1 MQMRNPKTNQCFT
14 SQYLPILIG
23 LLLVATPGAWAASE
37 SEDSFRAVA
46 TDTQGLQTELENVIF
61 YYEEKVSETA
71 FIPHELR
78 ELPVKRGTSTVKIK
92 FTSMKQIDL
101 ETSGNGSPPVATVM
115 LKDGKTGE
123 FQLAI
128 TGSFKGQ
135 SAFGEV
141 ELPATQL
148 SRVVFK

>member
-1 MQMRNPKTNQCFT
+1 MSITNPIQPSTAH
-14 SQYLPILIG
+14 YLPMIIG
-23 LLLVATPGAWAASE
+23 ILLLIAAPVTWANSE
-37 SEDSFRAVA
+37 SAGTFQAVA
-46 TDTQGLQTELENVIF
+46 TDTQDLQTELENVIF

-92 FTSMKQIDL
+92 FNAMKQIELKASD
-101 ETSGNGSPPVATVM
+101 NGAPPVATVT
-115 LKDGKTGE
+115 LKDGKSGE
-123 FQLAI
+123 FQLAMA
-128 TGSFKGQ
+128 GSFKGQ

-141 ELPATQL
+141 ELPAAQL

>member
-1 MQMRNPKTNQCFT
+1 MNKKTHQRFT
-14 SQYLPILIG
+14 GQYLPLMAGTILWMI
-23 LLLVATPGAWAASE
+23 ASGAWAE
-37 SEDSFRAVA
+37 SNSGKHFHGVA
-46 TDTQGLQTELENVIF
+46 TDAQGLQTDIENIIF
-61 YYEEKVSETA
+61 YWEENVSETA

-78 ELPVKRGTSTVKIK
+78 ELPVKRGTATVKIK
-92 FTSMKQIDL
+92 FDAMKQLDL
-101 ETSGNGSPPVATVM
+101 KSSDNELPPVAIVT

-128 TGSFKGQ
+128 AGSFKGQ

-141 ELPATQL
+141 EFPASRL

>member
-1 MQMRNPKTNQCFT
+1 M
-14 SQYLPILIG
+14 
-23 LLLVATPGAWAASE
+23 
-37 SEDSFRAVA
+37 A
-46 TDTQGLQTELENVIF
+46 TDTQGLQTEMENIIF

-92 FTSMKQIDL
+92 FLSIKEIALKASDK
-101 ETSGNGSPPVATVM
+101 ESPPVANVT

-123 FQLAI
+123 FHLAI
-128 TGSFKGQ
+128 AGSFKGQ

-148 SRVVFK
+148 SRVVFQITNGTVLDLTGRQRKAPLSYLQ

>member
-1 MQMRNPKTNQCFT
+1 MCNKKMNRKLTSPYVVLLFGTVLCFAA
-14 SQYLPILIG
+14 P
-23 LLLVATPGAWAASE
+23 VAWSASE
-37 SEDSFRAVA
+37 SGESFRGVA
-46 TDTQGLQTELENVIF
+46 TDTQGLQTEMENIIF
-61 YYEEKVSETA
+61 YYEEKVSETS

-92 FTSMKQIDL
+92 FMSIKEIDL
-101 ETSGNGSPPVATVM
+101 KASDKKSPPVANVT
-115 LKDGKTGE
+115 LKDGKTGA

-128 TGSFKGQ
+128 AGSFKGQ

-141 ELPATQL
+141 ELPAAQL

>member
-1 MQMRNPKTNQCFT
+1 MSHTKTHQ
-14 SQYLPILIG
+14 SSMGIYVALLIG
-23 LLLVATPGAWAASE
+23 SIALLTASGAWAATDSGE
-37 SEDSFRAVA
+37 SFRAVA
-46 TDTQGLQTELENVIF
+46 TDTQSLQTELENIIF

-92 FTSMKQIDL
+92 FTSIKQIDL
-101 ETSGNGSPPVATVM
+101 KTSEQGATPIASVT

-128 TGSFKGQ
+128 AGSFKGQ

-141 ELPATQL
+141 ELPAAQL

>member
-1 MQMRNPKTNQCFT
+1 MSRTKAHQCSIGT
-14 SQYLPILIG
+14 YVALLIG
-23 LLLVATPGAWAASE
+23 SIAWLTASGAWAAPE
-37 SEDSFRAVA
+37 SGESFRAVA
-46 TDTQGLQTELENVIF
+46 TDTQSLQTELENIIF

-92 FTSMKQIDL
+92 FTSIKQIDL
-101 ETSGNGSPPVATVM
+101 KASDQGAPPIASVT

-128 TGSFKGQ
+128 AGSFKGQ

-141 ELPATQL
+141 ELPAGQL

>member
-1 MQMRNPKTNQCFT
+1 MCNKKMNQCLTNPYVVLFFG
-14 SQYLPILIG
+14 S
-23 LLLVATPGAWAASE
+23 LLWLAAPQAWAASE
-37 SEDSFRAVA
+37 SGESFSAVA
-46 TDTQGLQTELENVIF
+46 TDTQGLQTEMENIIF

-92 FTSMKQIDL
+92 FFSIKEIDL
-101 ETSGNGSPPVATVM
+101 KASGKESPPVANVT

-128 TGSFKGQ
+128 AGSFKGQ

>member
-1 MQMRNPKTNQCFT
+1 MLNEKMNQCLT
-14 SQYLPILIG
+14 SHVV
-23 LLLVATPGAWAASE
+23 LLLGIFLWIAAPVSWAATE
-37 SEDSFRAVA
+37 SEESFRAVA
-46 TDTQGLQTELENVIF
+46 TDTQGLQTDLENIIF

-92 FTSMKQIDL
+92 FPSIKQIDL
-101 ETSGNGSPPVATVM
+101 QASEKGTPPVASVT

-128 TGSFKGQ
+128 AGSFKGQ

-148 SRVVFK
+148 SRIVFK

>member
-1 MQMRNPKTNQCFT
+1 MCNKKMNQRLTNPYVVLLFGTFLCFA
-14 SQYLPILIG
+14 
-23 LLLVATPGAWAASE
+23 ATEAWSASE
-37 SEDSFRAVA
+37 SGESFQAVA
-46 TDTQGLQTELENVIF
+46 TDTQGLQTEMENIIF
-61 YYEEKVSETA
+61 YYEEKVSETS

-92 FTSMKQIDL
+92 FSSIKEIALKASD
-101 ETSGNGSPPVATVM
+101 EESPPVTNVT

-123 FQLAI
+123 FQLALA
-128 TGSFKGQ
+128 GSFKGQ

-141 ELPATQL
+141 ELPAAQL

>member
-1 MQMRNPKTNQCFT
+1 MSHTQTPKCSVGT
-14 SQYLPILIG
+14 YIALLIG
-23 LLLVATPGAWAASE
+23 TMVWFTAPGAWATPE
-37 SEDSFRAVA
+37 SGESFRAVA
-46 TDTQGLQTELENVIF
+46 TDTQNLKTDLENIIF

-92 FTSMKQIDL
+92 FTSIKQIDL
-101 ETSGNGSPPVATVM
+101 KASGQEAPPIASIT

-128 TGSFKGQ
+128 AGSFRGQ

-141 ELPATQL
+141 ELQAGQL

>member
-1 MQMRNPKTNQCFT
+1 MCNKNMNRRLTNPYVVLLFGTLLCFAAPEVW
-14 SQYLPILIG
+14 S
-23 LLLVATPGAWAASE
+23 ASE
-37 SEDSFRAVA
+37 SGESFRGVA
-46 TDTQGLQTELENVIF
+46 TDTQGLQTEMENIIF
-61 YYEEKVSETA
+61 YYEEKVSETS

-92 FTSMKQIDL
+92 FFSIKEIDL
-101 ETSGNGSPPVATVM
+101 KASDKESPPVANVT

-128 TGSFKGQ
+128 AGSFKGQ

-141 ELPATQL
+141 EL
-148 SRVVFK
+148 

>member
-1 MQMRNPKTNQCFT
+1 MCNENMNRNLINPYVVLLFGTLLCFAAPEVW
-14 SQYLPILIG
+14 S
-23 LLLVATPGAWAASE
+23 ASE
-37 SEDSFRAVA
+37 SGESFRGVA
-46 TDTQGLQTELENVIF
+46 TDTQGLQTEMENIIF
-61 YYEEKVSETA
+61 YYEEKVSETS

-92 FTSMKQIDL
+92 FFSIKEIDL
-101 ETSGNGSPPVATVM
+101 KAPDKESPPVANVT

-128 TGSFKGQ
+128 AGSFKGQ

>member
-1 MQMRNPKTNQCFT
+1 MCNKNMNRRLTNPYVVLLFGTLLCFAAPEVW
-14 SQYLPILIG
+14 S
-23 LLLVATPGAWAASE
+23 ASE
-37 SEDSFRAVA
+37 SGESFRAVA
-46 TDTQGLQTELENVIF
+46 TDTQGLQTEMENIIF

-92 FTSMKQIDL
+92 FFSIKEIDL
-101 ETSGNGSPPVATVM
+101 KASGKESPPVANVT

-128 TGSFKGQ
+128 AGSFKGQ

>member
-1 MQMRNPKTNQCFT
+1 MLNKKMNQCFT
-14 SQYLPILIG
+14 GQYVVLLIG
-23 LLLVATPGAWAASE
+23 TLLWLAAPWVWAAPE
-37 SEDSFRAVA
+37 SGGTFKAVA
-46 TDTQGLQTELENVIF
+46 TDAQGLQTDLENIIF
-61 YYEEKVSETA
+61 YWEEKVSETA

-92 FTSMKQIDL
+92 FDAMKQIDL
-101 ETSGNGSPPVATVM
+101 KASDNGSPPVASVT

-128 TGSFKGQ
+128 AGSFKGQ

-141 ELPATQL
+141 ELSAAQL
-148 SRVVFK
+148 SRIVFK

>member
-1 MQMRNPKTNQCFT
+1 MFNKKRNQTLTNPYVVLLFGTLLCFAAPEVW
-14 SQYLPILIG
+14 S
-23 LLLVATPGAWAASE
+23 ASE
-37 SEDSFRAVA
+37 GESFRAVA
-46 TDTQGLQTELENVIF
+46 TDTQGLQTEMENIIF

-92 FTSMKQIDL
+92 FFSIKEIDL
-101 ETSGNGSPPVATVM
+101 KASDKESPPVANVT

-128 TGSFKGQ
+128 AGSFKGQ

>member
-1 MQMRNPKTNQCFT
+1 MRNKKMNRRLTNP
-14 SQYLPILIG
+14 YVVLLIG
-23 LLLVATPGAWAASE
+23 TLLCFAAPEAWSASE
-37 SEDSFRAVA
+37 SGESFRAVA
-46 TDTQGLQTELENVIF
+46 TDTQGLQTEMENIIF

-92 FTSMKQIDL
+92 FGSIKEIDL
-101 ETSGNGSPPVATVM
+101 KASDKESPPVANVT

-128 TGSFKGQ
+128 AGSFKGQ

-141 ELPATQL
+141 ELPASQL

>member
-1 MQMRNPKTNQCFT
+1 MNHTKAHRC
-14 SQYLPILIG
+14 SLGASVALLIG
-23 LLLVATPGAWAASE
+23 TIVWLAAPVAWAASE
-37 SEDSFRAVA
+37 GGESFKAVA
-46 TDTQGLQTELENVIF
+46 TDTQSLQTELENIIF

-92 FTSMKQIDL
+92 FTSIKQIDL
-101 ETSGNGSPPVATVM
+101 KPSEKGEPPIASVT

-128 TGSFKGQ
+128 AGSFKGQ

-141 ELPATQL
+141 ELPAAQL
-148 SRVVFK
+148 SRVVFQ

>member
-1 MQMRNPKTNQCFT
+1 MRKKTMNQCLT
-14 SQYLPILIG
+14 NPYVV
-23 LLLVATPGAWAASE
+23 LLFGSLLWFAAPEGWAASE
-37 SEDSFRAVA
+37 SGESFRAVA
-46 TDTQGLQTELENVIF
+46 TDTQGLQTEMENIIF

-92 FTSMKQIDL
+92 FFSIKEIDL
-101 ETSGNGSPPVATVM
+101 KASEKGSPPVANVT

-128 TGSFKGQ
+128 AGSFKGQ

-148 SRVVFK
+148 ARVVFK

>member
-1 MQMRNPKTNQCFT
+1 MFNKTRNQTLTNSYVVLLFGTLLCFAAPEVW
-14 SQYLPILIG
+14 S
-23 LLLVATPGAWAASE
+23 ASE
-37 SEDSFRAVA
+37 GESFRAVA
-46 TDTQGLQTELENVIF
+46 TDTQGLQTEMENIIF

-92 FTSMKQIDL
+92 FFSIKEIDL
-101 ETSGNGSPPVATVM
+101 KASDKESPPVANVT

-128 TGSFKGQ
+128 AGSFKGQ